1 MKLLIDNG
9 WVIPVDGR
17 RESIENGAVAIDGTR
32 IVAVGPRDEV
42 TRAFRADRTIDAAG
56 KAVLPGFVNTHS
68 HLMGAFNKGL
78 TEDPPQLS
86 GGLFTIAMPLQR
98 QFVRRE
104 EVYWPAMMHALETVK
119 TGTTTINE
127 VWWFEHEVA
136 KVIRDLGLRAVVAE
150 NISEHDLTK
159 LHPDHQ
165 ERHYDAD
172 EGTRAVE
179 TALSFIDDWHGKAD
193 GRITCKFGPFSAD
206 TCSERMLLRI
216 KELADQRGLGYHVHL
231 AQIPGEVEY
240 MRKAYGKGSVEYLHG
255 LGYLSPRFVGAH
267 CVFMTP
273 DEVGIMK
280 DTGAHMSHTAYLVGK
295 RGYFPPMD
303 EVYRQGVSVS
313 IGADWLSNDVF
324 KIMRAAIL
332 LARHQAK
339 STTII
344 NGPRVLE
351 FATLGG
357 ARALGLER
365 EIGSLEVGK
374 RADLFLLNLCVPW
387 LNPIRPQNIVSNI
400 VYNANG
406 SDVTD
411 VVIDGRIVVAD
422 GRCVTVDETEA
433 FRECERVARTVW
445 ERARPLLGA

>member
-1 MKLLIDNG
+1 
-9 WVIPVDGR
+9 
-17 RESIENGAVAIDGTR
+17 
-32 IVAVGPRDEV
+32 
-42 TRAFRADRTIDAAG
+42 
-56 KAVLPGFVNTHS
+56 
-68 HLMGAFNKGL
+68 
-78 TEDPPQLS
+78 
-86 GGLFTIAMPLQR
+86 
-98 QFVRRE
+98 
-104 EVYWPAMMHALETVK
+104 
-119 TGTTTINE
+119 
-127 VWWFEHEVA
+127 
-136 KVIRDLGLRAVVAE
+136 
-150 NISEHDLTK
+150 
-159 LHPDHQ
+159 
-165 ERHYDAD
+165 
-172 EGTRAVE
+172 
-179 TALSFIDDWHGKAD
+179 
-193 GRITCKFGPFSAD
+193 
-206 TCSERMLLRI
+206 
-216 KELADQRGLGYHVHL
+216 
-231 AQIPGEVEY
+231 

-273 DEVGIMK
+273 AEVGIMK

-324 KIMRAAIL
+324 KTLRAAIL

-374 RADLFLLNLCVPW
+374 RADLFLLNLRLPW

-411 VVIDGRIVVAD
+411 VVIDGRIVVED

-445 ERARPLLGA
+445 ERARPLLG